1 MPVKKVNAE
10 DQVVHS
16 ALDQGSNRS
25 LRPEVKG
32 YVYRSLRALL
42 LRLYVHVAWGLEGEH
57 GRGLTI
63 RTCIA
68 SQAAARM
75 SVLIV
80 DEHRS
85 ANSFVRA
92 PDAVAARKCSG
103 ARLAPIETPV
113 PAQLGAKASEP
124 FTVALA
130 CSPITARLLFTPAE
144 DACAESA
151 LKEERESISPP
162 ETHADRRKQTPD

>member
-1 MPVKKVNAE
+1 MPVKKINAE

-16 ALDQGSNRS
+16 ALDQSSNGS

-32 YVYRSLRALL
+32 YVYRSLRVLL
-42 LRLYVHVAWGLEGEH
+42 LRLYVHVASGLEGEH
-57 GRGLTI
+57 SRRPTI
-63 RTCIA
+63 RTREA
-68 SQAAARM
+68 SKAAARM

-85 ANSFVRA
+85 ANSFILTL
-92 PDAVAARKCSG
+92 DAVAARKCNG

-113 PAQLGAKASEP
+113 LAQLGAKASEP

-130 CSPITARLLFTPAE
+130 YSTIMARLLFTPAE

-151 LKEERESISPP
+151 LKEERESINPP
-162 ETHADRRKQTPD
+162 EIHADRRVNKP